1 MRKETGVRLV
11 YALGAILMSLIMFS
25 WDTALNAQSV
35 TRMTGGVKA
44 ITAAATQINTES
56 GCSVLV
62 GNLGT
67 TKVWIGG
74 STVSSSTGW
83 PVCSDSSACYST
95 AVEIP
100 GSVNA
105 VFAITTDGGSVH
117 WMQGKSCK

>member
-1 MRKETGVRLV
+1 MKTHVASIV
-11 YALGAILMSLIMFS
+11 IAIGAILGSLLLFS
-25 WDTALNAQSV
+25 WDVEANAQSV

-56 GCSVLV
+56 GCSVIV
-62 GNLGT
+62 GNLST

-74 STVSSSTGW
+74 STVSPSTGW
-83 PVCSDSSACYST
+83 PVCSDSSSCFST

-100 GSVNA
+100 GSINA
-105 VFAITTDGGSVH
+105 VFAITTDGGSMH